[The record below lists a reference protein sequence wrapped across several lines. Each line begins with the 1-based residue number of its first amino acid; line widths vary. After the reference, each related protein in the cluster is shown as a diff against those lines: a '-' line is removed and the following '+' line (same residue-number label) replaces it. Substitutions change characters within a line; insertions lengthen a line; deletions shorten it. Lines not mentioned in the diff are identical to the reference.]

1 MESNPAIETAQHVL
15 LIFGVVLSC
24 GSLIGFLAQKIKV
37 PDIALFLLVGIL
49 LGPEIFGVVDVPTG
63 SALNQIILIFGASY
77 ILFDGGAETHLGVVK
92 DVWISLFLLVT
103 VGVLITALVVAPVA
117 QYLFGIPFMV
127 ALLLGATIAPTDPA
141 TLMPVFKQVSI
152 RRRVA
157 QTVVSESAFND
168 ATGSIIVVTL
178 MSVLA
183 GSGHL
188 SYGHALMDLLE
199 QSVIGIIAGILLGF
213 VALFVIAHEK
223 YSFLREY
230 MPLVTLMA
238 VIGAYLG
245 AVDLQASGFM
255 AAFVA
260 GVVIGNRSLFGYRIG
275 AEEQRS
281 LHDFVGT
288 TALIMRMFI
297 FILLGSQV
305 KFSLL
310 AEHWVGALIVVA
322 VFMFVARPLNVFL
335 CTLPDRRAKWTFK
348 ELLFMSWVRETGVIP
363 SALAGILLGENAPH
377 AHLIASVVFVAVLV
391 TILAQAT
398 TTRWW
403 AAKLDL
409 LEE

>member
-24 GSLIGFLAQKIKV
+24 GSFIGFFAQKIKM
-37 PDIALFLLVGIL
+37 PDIVLFLLVGIL
-49 LGPEIFGVVDVPTG
+49 LGPEISGVVDVPTG

-77 ILFDGGAETHLGVVK
+77 ILFDGGAETHLSVVK
-92 DVWISLFLLVT
+92 GVWISLLLLVT

-188 SYGHALMDLLE
+188 SYGHALLDLLE
-199 QSVIGIIAGILLGF
+199 QSVIGIIAGALLGF
-213 VALFVIAHEK
+213 VSLFVIAHEK

-403 AAKLDL
+403 AGKLDL